1 MDLILFIIF
10 IYSLYKIGK
19 SIFNIFLCKYTN
31 VNIRKMEYILVREL
45 KHKLFYFGV
54 FLFIVI
60 GFFNKVDSIIL
71 PTLFTIS
78 LLSVIYI
85 ELFYKKE
92 KNVFN

>member
-10 IYSLYKIGK
+10 SYSLYNIGK
-19 SIFNIFLCKYTN
+19 SMFDIFLCKYTN

-92 KNVFN
+92 SNVFN